1 MNLRIT
7 YKEGIFMQ
15 SKHVLLRV
23 MGILCLICFITIG
36 STGCGSDKY
45 VDLVRESTMQMEPN
59 IKIGKAFDQYF
70 ANGEWN
76 SYETKQK
83 DRIVEF
89 KGGCT
94 WGNEAAKCRIR
105 FKITGKQS
113 FELSSVAINGVTM
126 NDITALS
133 ILDTALTGQ

>member
-1 MNLRIT
+1 
-7 YKEGIFMQ
+7 MQ

-94 WGNEAAKCRIR
+94 WGKRSRQMQNPLQDHWQAKFRIEQCSNKWCDNE
-105 FKITGKQS
+105 
-113 FELSSVAINGVTM
+113 
-126 NDITALS
+126 
-133 ILDTALTGQ
+133 